1 MTAKIKLN
9 AASGGGSVSLKAPS
23 TTTGNAAIELQL
35 PAATGSAGEV
45 LQNSTTAGTL
55 EMGSPFRPAFSAYT
69 STDYDIA
76 SATYVK
82 ALYQTEHF
90 DSDNAYDASTSTFT
104 VPANMG
110 GAYQINA
117 AVSVDDIND
126 GSYISITL
134 IIDGV
139 EATGFY
145 RRFIY
150 IPTNDRIATNSFSN
164 VVKLN
169 AGQTV
174 NIYVY
179 HNSTGTQSSEK
190 YCNYFS
196 MFRLGGVP
204 T

>member
-23 TTTGNAAIELQL
+23 TTTSNAAVELQL
-35 PAATGSAGEV
+35 PAGAGSAGEV

-69 STDYDIA
+69 SSTYDIA
-76 SATYVK
+76 PDTYVK
-82 ALYQTEHF
+82 ALFQTEHF
-90 DSDNAYDASTSTFT
+90 DSDSAYDASTSTFT

-110 GAYQINA
+110 GAYQVNGG
-117 AVSVDDIND
+117 VSVDDIND
-126 GSYISITL
+126 ATYVQIAL
-134 IIDGV
+134 YIDGSL
-139 EATGFY
+139 ATGFQ
-145 RRFIY
+145 RLFVWS
-150 IPTNDRIATNSFSN
+150 PSNDKIVSANFSN
-164 VVKLN
+164 LIKLT

-174 NIYVY
+174 NIYVL
-179 HNSTGTQSSEK
+179 HNSTGTQASEN

>member
-1 MTAKIKLN
+1 MSSIKLKH
-9 AASGGGSVSLKAPS
+9 SGGNSMSIEAPATNPASNLALK
-23 TTTGNAAIELQL
+23 L
-35 PAATGSAGEV
+35 PATVGSAGEV

-69 STDYDIA
+69 SSTYDIA

-117 AVSVDDIND
+117 AVSADDIND
-126 GSYISITL
+126 GTYVSITL
-134 IIDGV
+134 YIDGA
-139 EATGFY
+139 EASAGFY
-145 RRFIY
+145 RRFLY
-150 IPTNDRIATNSFSN
+150 IPTNDRIATINFSH
-164 VVKLN
+164 VVSLN

-179 HNSTGTQSSEK
+179 HSSTGTQVSEN

-196 MFRLGGVP
+196 MFRIGGV
-204 T
+204 

>member
-1 MTAKIKLN
+1 MSSIKLKH
-9 AASGGGSVSLKAPS
+9 SGGNSMSIEAPATNPASDLALK
-23 TTTGNAAIELQL
+23 L
-35 PAATGSAGEV
+35 PATVGSAGEV
-45 LQNSTTAGTL
+45 LQNSATAGTL

-69 STDYDIA
+69 SSNYDIA
-76 SATYVK
+76 ATTYVK
-82 ALYQTEHF
+82 ALYQSEHF

-110 GAYQINA
+110 GAYQVNA
-117 AVSVDDIND
+117 GVSVDDIND
-126 GSYISITL
+126 GTYISITL
-134 IIDGV
+134 YIDGAV
-139 EATGFY
+139 ADPGFY
-145 RRFIY
+145 RCFDY
-150 IPTNDRIATNSFSN
+150 AAANDRITTIRFSN
-164 VVKLN
+164 VIKLT

-179 HNSTGTQSSEK
+179 HNSTGTQVSEN

>member
-1 MTAKIKLN
+1 MSSIKLKH
-9 AASGGGSVSLKAPS
+9 SGGNSMSIEAPATNPASNLALK
-23 TTTGNAAIELQL
+23 L
-35 PAATGSAGEV
+35 PATVGSAGEV
-45 LQNSTTAGTL
+45 LQNSATAGTL

-69 STDYDIA
+69 SSTYDIA
-76 SATYVK
+76 STTFVK

-90 DSDNAYDASTSTFT
+90 DTDGAYDTSTSTFT

-126 GSYISITL
+126 GTYISITL
-134 IIDGV
+134 YIDGA

-145 RRFIY
+145 RKFDWVSGD
-150 IPTNDRIATNSFSN
+150 NRIATNSFSN
-164 VVKLN
+164 VVKLT

-179 HNSTGTQSSEK
+179 HNSTGTQGSEN

-196 MFRLGGVP
+196 MFRLGGVA